1 MELLLW
7 KSFRVAQRMKLF
19 TAILLTLGAL
29 LSLGAPVQA
38 AKVAGVRSY
47 RAPEYTRLVFDLD
60 SSLQYQLNQ
69 QTTPQQIVID
79 LKGSEYSG
87 AFAEVSLENTPIANI
102 SSAPLAGG
110 DLRVILELKNKVDPR
125 SFMLGKNA
133 QYGDRLVVDLYD
145 IASTQTAA
153 TMPAKA
159 NTKANTN
166 ASTKTDSTD
175 PIAALAASVDDSG
188 ERDIVVAISAGHG
201 GDDPGAIGVKRL
213 QEKDVTLAISRETVK
228 LLNAVPGYK
237 AVLIRTGDYYVGLR
251 EQVALARKHGA
262 DLFIA
267 IHADAADSK
276 EAHGATVYA
285 LSQSGATSEQA
296 RMLADKENSADVIGG
311 VGSANLDDKD
321 AVLTSVLLDL
331 SMTGS
336 VATSLEIGDQLLNS
350 LNKVTKL
357 RRHNVEQAAFVVLK
371 SANMPSLLV
380 ESGYITNAKDAENLN
395 SSKWRQQFSAALV
408 KGITNWFHQRPP
420 RGTLIAAQQ
429 QGKKSVSVSA
439 VSKTEVS
446 KNESSKEK
454 ALAVTTYTVQRGDSL
469 SMLAERFHVPMAE
482 LRALN
487 KMKTESVQVGQVL
500 KLPKAAKADVG
511 YKEHKIAA
519 GETLSQ
525 IAMSYEVSMET
536 IRATNQLKSDTIR
549 PGQVLKIP
557 AS

>member
-1 MELLLW
+1 M
-7 KSFRVAQRMKLF
+7 RPF

-29 LSLGAPVQA
+29 LSLADPVQA
-38 AKVAGVRSY
+38 ANVAGVRSY
-47 RAPEYTRLVFDLD
+47 RAPDYTRLVFDLD
-60 SSLQYQLNQ
+60 SPLQYELNQ
-69 QTTPQQIVID
+69 QASPMQIVID
-79 LKGSEYSG
+79 LKGSGYSG
-87 AFAEVSLENTPIANI
+87 SFDQVSLENTPIAKI

-145 IASTQTAA
+145 SAATQTAVA
-153 TMPAKA
+153 ALVQVSA
-159 NTKANTN
+159 
-166 ASTKTDSTD
+166 KTDTAD

-251 EQVALARKHGA
+251 EQVALARKNGA

-276 EAHGATVYA
+276 EANGATVYA
-285 LSQSGATSEQA
+285 LSQRGATSEQA
-296 RMLADKENSADVIGG
+296 RMLADKENSADLIGG
-311 VGSANLDDKD
+311 VGSGSLDDKD

-336 VATSLEIGDQLLNS
+336 VATSLEIGNQLISS
-350 LNKVTKL
+350 LDKVTKL

-380 ESGYITNAKDAENLN
+380 EAGYITNVKDAENLN

-408 KGITNWFHQRPP
+408 KGITKWFHQRPP
-420 RGTLIAAQQ
+420 RGTLLAAQQ
-429 QGKKSVSVSA
+429 QQQQRKKPVAAPA
-439 VSKTEVS
+439 VASDV
-446 KNESSKEK
+446 
-454 ALAVTTYTVQRGDSL
+454 ATYTVQRGDSL
-469 SMLAERFHVPMAE
+469 SMLAVRFHVSMA
-482 LRALN
+482 ALQAAN
-487 KMKTESVQVGQVL
+487 NMKKESVQVGQVL
-500 KLPKAAKADVG
+500 KLPKTAKADVG
-511 YKEHKIAA
+511 YKEHKIAE